1 MTQPIVTNQFFEWFY
16 YGLSGLGGWLIFL
29 LLAVIAV
36 IVVLYDSAR
45 RRLPAIGWRMG
56 IIITALFIVPA
67 ILYRFTIG
75 DPPNPNSPLYDF
87 SEIIFYLGILGGV
100 LPPVL
105 AIGYFVSYAG
115 LMGCPQGHVYEAALG
130 QCPECARLMT
140 PPPTPI
146 VYPSQQI
153 QQVVPQVVRTVPQQ
167 VESMPPPKPKAQT
180 WLVAQ
185 DGHSYQLNLGETLI
199 GRSSQND
206 IQFSGDT
213 TLGRQH
219 AKIVEQN
226 GHFRLVDLGSKNH
239 TRVNNHI
246 VRQPVL
252 LEPDDEIQFGDN
264 TVLRFVT
271 SRR

>member
-1 MTQPIVTNQFFEWFY
+1 MQPIVTNQFFEWFY

-29 LLAVIAV
+29 LLAVLAV
-36 IVVLYDSAR
+36 IVVSYDSAR

-56 IIITALFIVPA
+56 IIITACLILPA

-75 DPPNPNSPLYDF
+75 DPPNPDAPLYDF

-105 AIGYFVSYAG
+105 AIGYFVSYIG
-115 LMGCPQGHVYEAALG
+115 MKGCPQGHVYESSLG
-130 QCPECARLMT
+130 QCPECARVNT
-140 PPPTPI
+140 PPPPPVAIYPPAMQPPI
-146 VYPSQQI
+146 HAAAPA
-153 QQVVPQVVRTVPQQ
+153 PQNISAPAQ
-167 VESMPPPKPKAQT
+167 PPKPKTQA
-180 WLVAQ
+180 WLVAA
-185 DGHSYQLNLGETLI
+185 DGHSYQLNLGETMI

-206 IQFSGDT
+206 IQFTGDA

-226 GHFRLVDLGSKNH
+226 GHFRLVDLGAKNY
-239 TRVNNHI
+239 TRVNGHI

-252 LEPDDEIQFGDN
+252 LEPDDDIQFGDN
-264 TVLRFVT
+264 TVVRFVT